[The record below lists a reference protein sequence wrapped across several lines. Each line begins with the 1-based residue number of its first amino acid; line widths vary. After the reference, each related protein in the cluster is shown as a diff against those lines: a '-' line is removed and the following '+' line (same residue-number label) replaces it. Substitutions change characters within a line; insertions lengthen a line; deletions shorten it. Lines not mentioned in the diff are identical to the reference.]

1 MYSCSVDVVV
11 DASREAVWEAL
22 TSPDQVEKYFFGT
35 RLSTDWQVGSPLTF
49 RGEWKGQAYEDRGT
63 VLAFDPPRSLSF
75 NYWSSFSTIEDT
87 PDNRQILRYELE
99 EAETGVRV
107 TLHQSN
113 IDTQEHADHSAQNWK
128 MVLDGLKK
136 FVESGN

>member
-35 RLSTDWQVGSPLTF
+35 RLTTDWRVGSPLTF

-75 NYWSSFSTIEDT
+75 NSWSSFSTIEDT

-99 EAETGVRV
+99 GTEAGV
-107 TLHQSN
+107 
-113 IDTQEHADHSAQNWK
+113 
-128 MVLDGLKK
+128 
-136 FVESGN
+136 